1 MNELTEYIPALY
13 ATFWSLVPPLVAI
26 ILALITKEVYSS
38 LFIGIVIG
46 GLFYGG
52 LFTAHFSFE
61 TSVTHIFNDGLV
73 GVLSDP
79 ANIGILIFL
88 VILGI
93 MVCMMNRAGGS
104 SAFGEWASKRIKTR
118 TGAQLVSILLGALIF
133 IDDYFN
139 CLTVGSVMRPVTDS
153 HKISRP

>member
-38 LFIGIVIG
+38 LFIGIVID

-61 TSVTHIFNDGLV
+61 TSVTHIFNDGFV

-88 VILGI
+88 VLGI

-104 SAFGEWASKRIKTR
+104 SIWRMGFQKNKDKNGCS
-118 TGAQLVSILLGALIF
+118 VSIYSSWCTYI
-133 IDDYFN
+133 Y
-139 CLTVGSVMRPVTDS
+139 
-153 HKISRP
+153 